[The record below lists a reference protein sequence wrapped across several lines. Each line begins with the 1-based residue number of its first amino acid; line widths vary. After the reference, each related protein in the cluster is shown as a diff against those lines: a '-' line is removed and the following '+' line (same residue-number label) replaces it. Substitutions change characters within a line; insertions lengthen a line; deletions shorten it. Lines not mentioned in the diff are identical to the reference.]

1 MKWTKSLRGR
11 LTAAMAVVFV
21 LGAANVVIYLL
32 DIDQDLRS
40 HIMNKQ
46 VDALF
51 AAEGT
56 NSGTDWVRNLPT
68 RFAEAD
74 WHFAVYDSSGALVLS
89 SPDNGRPPPLLPSGQ
104 ERIEGQSASI
114 SRPLGSNVL
123 VVQKSDWQE
132 RQELRAL
139 LRVELAGSTFVIA
152 ALGILSFLMVITLA
166 AWVLRSVGQAAAL
179 ARRIDAADA
188 SKRIPIDDLPTEI
201 RPLAVAAN
209 GALERLARAYASE
222 RRFTAEAAHELRTP
236 LAVLG
241 LRLQKARSE
250 ENVDWDSVDRE
261 MKQMARLVG
270 QLTALAR
277 AESHAALPMETET
290 ISMSRVA
297 REAVADMMLLFE
309 DFQRDVY
316 VEISDG
322 LSVNGNAGQMRQAV
336 QNLLENAL
344 FHGKGTTRVF
354 LRNDQDKVVL
364 DIEDDGPAPAT
375 DDRER
380 LFDRFHKH
388 RQTGPGSGLGL
399 AIVRQIARN
408 SGGDVVIAHQETF
421 RVSVVLPSAKGMT
434 ELGANR

>member
-1 MKWTKSLRGR
+1 LKWTRSLRGR
-11 LTAAMAVVFV
+11 LTAAMAVVFL

-51 AAEGT
+51 AGAGSKERF
-56 NSGTDWVRNLPT
+56 DWVRDLPR
-68 RFAEAD
+68 RFSEAD
-74 WHFAVYDSSGALVLS
+74 WRFAVYDSSGALMLS
-89 SPDNGRPPPLLPSGQ
+89 SPDDGRPPALLAPGK
-104 ERIEGQSASI
+104 ERIEGQSATI
-114 SRPLGSNVL
+114 SRTLGTSVL
-123 VVQKSDWQE
+123 VVRKSDWQE

-152 ALGILSFLMVITLA
+152 ALGMLSFLMVITLA

-179 ARRIDAADA
+179 ARRIDAEDA
-188 SKRIPIDDLPTEI
+188 SKRIPVDNLPTEI

-250 ENVDWDSVDRE
+250 DKVDWDSIDRE

-277 AESHAALPMETET
+277 AESHAALPTASET
-290 ISMSRVA
+290 ISMSRVV

-309 DFQRDVY
+309 TFDRVVD
-316 VEISDG
+316 VEIADG
-322 LSVNGNAGQMRQAV
+322 LLVNGNAGQMRQAV

-344 FHGKGTTRVF
+344 HHGKGTT
-354 LRNDQDKVVL
+354 KVVLQAGPDEAVL
-364 DIEDDGPAPAT
+364 DIEDEGPAPAT
-375 DDRER
+375 EEREL

-399 AIVRQIARN
+399 AIVRQIALN
-408 SGGDVVIAHQETF
+408 SGGDVIIAQGENFRISVI
-421 RVSVVLPSAKGMT
+421 LPLAKNVG
-434 ELGANR
+434 GIGPRQ